1 MARRHLLDPREGT
14 LAVWLLAPTAV
25 LLALVV
31 VYPVGRLAWT
41 SLYDLVLSAGGVPRY
56 VGLENYGLAFEDPG
70 FRDAAWVTALIA
82 VVTVPGAL
90 VLGLGLALLAN
101 LPFRRRWPVRLALLV
116 PWALPLAFTGLIFGW
131 FFHSQYGVVN
141 DVLGAFGVAPRIWL
155 NSAEWSLVAVCV
167 AIIWKSSSFVALIL
181 LAGLQTIPDELYE
194 AANIDGA
201 SRWRS
206 FVQVTLPL
214 LRPAIAVAAIFR
226 TITALQTF
234 DIPFT
239 MTRGGPGRSTT
250 TLAMLIHQTTV
261 DFLDL
266 GTGST
271 LAMLLALASL
281 VLSLIYIR
289 ALRT

>member
-1 MARRHLLDPREGT
+1 MARRHLLDPREGV
-14 LAVWLLAPTAV
+14 LALWLLAPTAL

-41 SLYDLVLSAGGVPRY
+41 SLQDLVLSAGGVPRF
-56 VGLENYGLAFEDPG
+56 VGLENYELALEDPG

-82 VVTVPGAL
+82 LVTVPGAL

-141 DVLGAFGVAPRIWL
+141 DVLGWFGVAPRIWL
-155 NSAEWSLVAVCV
+155 NSAGWSFVAVCV
-167 AIIWKSSSFVALIL
+167 AIIWKTSSFVALIL
-181 LAGLQTIPDELYE
+181 LAGLQTIRSELYE
-194 AANIDGA
+194 AASIDGA
-201 SRWRS
+201 SRWRT

-271 LAMLLALASL
+271 FAVLLALASL

-289 ALRT
+289 SLRA